1 MYCDYWNLVKP
12 PFDNVPDASM
22 YVDCH
27 ESMENVISE
36 TLFAI
41 KEGNECLTV
50 IVGEVGLGKTL
61 SLRVII
67 DSLEPEKY
75 KVALITNPALSF
87 VQLLR
92 EIIGQITGKQ
102 CEVKNKVDL
111 LEIFNRLL
119 FDTADQG
126 KKIVIVIDEAN
137 VLSPSNL
144 DDLRLLT
151 NMQDDERNL
160 FTLLLVGQME
170 FARTLEHPK
179 RANLFQRIG
188 TYGHLE
194 KLPSPQAVRTYIE
207 SRLKIAGTD
216 RKIFDDDA
224 IPVIWEFSEHGVP
237 RLINK
242 ICKLCIKAGETNE
255 FQTISGEVAQQIAD
269 RFQKLSKTSTQ
280 KRKAPVTAEIQP
292 PEEGVKKRETEKTP
306 KATRPSLPPKEAP
319 DFSAPVRPIP
329 QPRMEEPAPPRPR
342 MAVPEEPPPRPVA
355 PPPFTEEPMPVR
367 PRGIAPEQPA
377 SRRPMHPS
385 MDEPLPVRPRIPV
398 PEEQFIRPAPP
409 RMEEPVS
416 PRPRMTVPEEPPP
429 RPVAPPMQEPA
440 ALRPRMPEPEEQFI
454 RPAPPRMEEPVSP
467 RPRMAV
473 PEEPPPRPV
482 APPMQE
488 PAALRPRMPEPEEQF
503 NRPAPPRMEE
513 PVSPRPRMA
522 VPEEPPPRPVAPPMQ
537 EPAAL
542 RPRMPEPE
550 EQFNRPAPPR
560 MEEPVSPRPRMAVPE
575 EPPPRPVAPPMEEP
589 VAVKAQ
595 TVPLAK
601 PAPTVVPTP
610 GFSPAKAAASTQSS
624 QDSGRMET
632 KQDVQEQPT
641 FEDNEVYEDVLIGQQ
656 TIKLAIP
663 ANVIRQAQ
671 SSNNENKNKLAGY
684 WSAQILKGNP
694 SLTHSSFADPV
705 SLWFEVKNVIL
716 KKFNSPSI

>member
-1 MYCDYWNLVKP
+1 MYCDYWNLTKP

-119 FDTADQG
+119 FETADQG
-126 KKIVIVIDEAN
+126 RKIVIVIDEAN

-170 FARTLEHPK
+170 FAKTLEHPK

-194 KLPSPQAVRTYIE
+194 KLPSPEAVRTYIE
-207 SRLKIAGTD
+207 SRLRIAGTD

-255 FQTISGEVAQQIAD
+255 FQTISGDVAQQIAD
-269 RFQKLSKTSTQ
+269 RFQKLSKTSAQ
-280 KRKAPVTAEIQP
+280 KRKAPAAEAQP
-292 PEEGVKKRETEKTP
+292 
-306 KATRPSLPPKEAP
+306 AAEAP
-319 DFSAPVRPIP
+319 RKQEPERIPKPSRPAFPEKETPAVSAPV
-329 QPRMEEPAPPRPR
+329 
-342 MAVPEEPPPRPVA
+342 
-355 PPPFTEEPMPVR
+355 
-367 PRGIAPEQPA
+367 
-377 SRRPMHPS
+377 
-385 MDEPLPVRPRIPV
+385 
-398 PEEQFIRPAPP
+398 RPAPP
-409 RMEEPVS
+409 RMEEPA
-416 PRPRMTVPEEPPP
+416 PMRPRMAAPEEMPLRPTAPPVMDEAPPARP
-429 RPVAPPMQEPA
+429 RPV
-440 ALRPRMPEPEEQFI
+440 MPEQPPVS
-454 RPAPPRMEEPVSP
+454 PAPPRMEEPAP
-467 RPRMAV
+467 MRPRMAA
-473 PEEPPPRPV
+473 PEEMPAYTAPVRQEEPIPVRPQAVPVPPKPSASVVPPPVSAPGNV
-482 APPMQE
+482 APPQGVR
-488 PAALRPRMPEPEEQF
+488 AADTAQQSYEEQ
-503 NRPAPPRMEE
+503 
-513 PVSPRPRMA
+513 
-522 VPEEPPPRPVAPPMQ
+522 PM
-537 EPAAL
+537 
-542 RPRMPEPE
+542 
-550 EQFNRPAPPR
+550 
-560 MEEPVSPRPRMAVPE
+560 
-575 EPPPRPVAPPMEEP
+575 PME
-589 VAVKAQ
+589 AVEEE
-595 TVPLAK
+595 
-601 PAPTVVPTP
+601 
-610 GFSPAKAAASTQSS
+610 
-624 QDSGRMET
+624 D
-632 KQDVQEQPT
+632 
-641 FEDNEVYEDVLIGQQ
+641 FEEVTIGQQ
-656 TIKLAIP
+656 SIKLAIP
-663 ANVIRQAQ
+663 SHVIRQAQ
-671 SSNNENKNKLAGY
+671 SSNKENKNKLAGY

-694 SLTHSSFADPV
+694 QLTHSSFADPV

-716 KKFNSPSI
+716 KKFNSPAHMQ

>member
-1 MYCDYWNLVKP
+1 MYCDYWNLTKP

-119 FDTADQG
+119 FETADQG
-126 KKIVIVIDEAN
+126 RKIVIVIDEAN

-170 FARTLEHPK
+170 FAKTLEHPK

-194 KLPSPQAVRTYIE
+194 KLPSPEAVRTYIE
-207 SRLKIAGTD
+207 SRLRIAGTD

-255 FQTISGEVAQQIAD
+255 FQTISGDVAQQIAD
-269 RFQKLSKTSTQ
+269 RFQKLSKTSAQ
-280 KRKAPVTAEIQP
+280 KRKAPAAEAQP
-292 PEEGVKKRETEKTP
+292 
-306 KATRPSLPPKEAP
+306 AAEAP
-319 DFSAPVRPIP
+319 RKQEPERIPKPSRPAFPEKETPAVSAPV
-329 QPRMEEPAPPRPR
+329 
-342 MAVPEEPPPRPVA
+342 
-355 PPPFTEEPMPVR
+355 
-367 PRGIAPEQPA
+367 
-377 SRRPMHPS
+377 
-385 MDEPLPVRPRIPV
+385 
-398 PEEQFIRPAPP
+398 RPAPP
-409 RMEEPVS
+409 RMEEPA
-416 PRPRMTVPEEPPP
+416 PMRPRMAPPEQPPARPTAPPVIDEAPPVRP
-429 RPVAPPMQEPA
+429 RPVMPEQPPMRRPLHPGMEDLMPPRSRMAPP
-440 ALRPRMPEPEEQFI
+440 EQPPVS
-454 RPAPPRMEEPVSP
+454 PAPPRMEEPAP
-467 RPRMAV
+467 MRPRMAA
-473 PEEPPPRPV
+473 PEEMPLRPTAPPVMDEAPPVRPRPV
-482 APPMQE
+482 
-488 PAALRPRMPEPEEQF
+488 MPEQPPVS
-503 NRPAPPRMEE
+503 PAPPRMEE
-513 PVSPRPRMA
+513 PAPMRPRMA
-522 VPEEPPPRPVAPPMQ
+522 APEEMPAYTAPVRQEEPIPVRPQAVPVPPKPSASVVPPPVSAPGNVAPPQ
-537 EPAAL
+537 GVRAADTAQQSY
-542 RPRMPEPE
+542 E
-550 EQFNRPAPPR
+550 EQP
-560 MEEPVSPRPRMAVPE
+560 M
-575 EPPPRPVAPPMEEP
+575 PME
-589 VAVKAQ
+589 AVEEE
-595 TVPLAK
+595 
-601 PAPTVVPTP
+601 
-610 GFSPAKAAASTQSS
+610 
-624 QDSGRMET
+624 D
-632 KQDVQEQPT
+632 
-641 FEDNEVYEDVLIGQQ
+641 FEEVTIGQQ
-656 TIKLAIP
+656 SIKLAIP
-663 ANVIRQAQ
+663 SHVIRQAQ
-671 SSNNENKNKLAGY
+671 SSNKENKNKLAGY

-694 SLTHSSFADPV
+694 QLTHSSFADPV

-716 KKFNSPSI
+716 KKFNSPAHMQ

>member
-119 FDTADQG
+119 FETADQG
-126 KKIVIVIDEAN
+126 RKIVIVIDEAN
-137 VLSPSNL
+137 VLSSSNL

-194 KLPSPQAVRTYIE
+194 KLPSAQAVRTYIE

-280 KRKAPVTAEIQP
+280 KRKAPVTAETQSP
-292 PEEGVKKRETEKTP
+292 AEGVKKRETEKTT
-306 KATRPSLPPKEAP
+306 KATRPSFPQKETP
-319 DFSAPVRPIP
+319 DISSPVRPVP
-329 QPRMEEPAPPRPR
+329 QPRMEEPAPPRPRMAIPEAPPFAEEPTPVRPRAVVPEQPSSRRPIHPAMDEPIPVRPSMTVTEEAPLRASSPRMEEPAPLRPRMPAPEEQFIRPAPPRMEEPAPSRPRMAVPEEPPPRPVVPQMEEPAPLRPRMPAPEESSLRQAPPQTEDPAPPRPR
-342 MAVPEEPPPRPVA
+342 MAVPEEPPPRPV
-355 PPPFTEEPMPVR
+355 
-367 PRGIAPEQPA
+367 
-377 SRRPMHPS
+377 
-385 MDEPLPVRPRIPV
+385 V
-398 PEEQFIRPAPP
+398 PQ
-409 RMEEPVS
+409 MEEP
-416 PRPRMTVPEEPPP
+416 
-429 RPVAPPMQEPA
+429 AP
-440 ALRPRMPEPEEQFI
+440 LRPRMPAPEESSLRQ
-454 RPAPPRMEEPVSP
+454 APPQMEEPF
-467 RPRMAV
+467 
-473 PEEPPPRPV
+473 PV
-482 APPMQE
+482 KP
-488 PAALRPRMPEPEEQF
+488 
-503 NRPAPPRMEE
+503 
-513 PVSPRPRMA
+513 
-522 VPEEPPPRPVAPPMQ
+522 
-537 EPAAL
+537 
-542 RPRMPEPE
+542 
-550 EQFNRPAPPR
+550 
-560 MEEPVSPRPRMAVPE
+560 
-575 EPPPRPVAPPMEEP
+575 
-589 VAVKAQ
+589 Q

-601 PAPTVVPTP
+601 PSPTVVPAP
-610 GFSPAKAAASTQSS
+610 GVAPARAATSVEAQ
-624 QDSGRMET
+624 QDFGQTEP
-632 KQDVQEQPT
+632 KQEFQEQPA

>member
-1 MYCDYWNLVKP
+1 MYCDYWNLTKP

-119 FDTADQG
+119 FETADQG
-126 KKIVIVIDEAN
+126 RKIVIVIDEAN

-170 FARTLEHPK
+170 FAKTLEHPK

-194 KLPSPQAVRTYIE
+194 KLPSPEAVRTYIE
-207 SRLKIAGTD
+207 SRLRIAGTD

-255 FQTISGEVAQQIAD
+255 FQTISGDVAQQIAD
-269 RFQKLSKTSTQ
+269 RFQKLSKTSAQ
-280 KRKAPVTAEIQP
+280 KRKAPAAEAQP
-292 PEEGVKKRETEKTP
+292 
-306 KATRPSLPPKEAP
+306 AAEAP
-319 DFSAPVRPIP
+319 RKQEPERIPKPSRPAFPEKETPAVSAPV
-329 QPRMEEPAPPRPR
+329 
-342 MAVPEEPPPRPVA
+342 
-355 PPPFTEEPMPVR
+355 
-367 PRGIAPEQPA
+367 
-377 SRRPMHPS
+377 
-385 MDEPLPVRPRIPV
+385 
-398 PEEQFIRPAPP
+398 RPAPP
-409 RMEEPVS
+409 RMEEPA
-416 PRPRMTVPEEPPP
+416 PMRPRMAPPEQPPARPTAPPVIDEAPPVRP
-429 RPVAPPMQEPA
+429 RPV
-440 ALRPRMPEPEEQFI
+440 MPEQPPVS
-454 RPAPPRMEEPVSP
+454 PAPPRMEEPAP
-467 RPRMAV
+467 MRPRIAAPEEMPAYTAPVRQEEPIPVRPQAV
-473 PEEPPPRPV
+473 PVPPKPSASVVPPPVSAPGNV
-482 APPMQE
+482 APPQGVR
-488 PAALRPRMPEPEEQF
+488 AADTAQQSYEEQ
-503 NRPAPPRMEE
+503 
-513 PVSPRPRMA
+513 
-522 VPEEPPPRPVAPPMQ
+522 PM
-537 EPAAL
+537 
-542 RPRMPEPE
+542 
-550 EQFNRPAPPR
+550 
-560 MEEPVSPRPRMAVPE
+560 
-575 EPPPRPVAPPMEEP
+575 PME
-589 VAVKAQ
+589 AVEEE
-595 TVPLAK
+595 
-601 PAPTVVPTP
+601 
-610 GFSPAKAAASTQSS
+610 
-624 QDSGRMET
+624 D
-632 KQDVQEQPT
+632 
-641 FEDNEVYEDVLIGQQ
+641 FEEVTIGQQ
-656 TIKLAIP
+656 SIKLAIP
-663 ANVIRQAQ
+663 SHVIRQAQ
-671 SSNNENKNKLAGY
+671 SSNKENKNKLAGY

-694 SLTHSSFADPV
+694 QLTHSSFADPV

-716 KKFNSPSI
+716 KKFNSPAHMQ

>member
-1 MYCDYWNLVKP
+1 MYCDYWNLTKP

-119 FDTADQG
+119 FETADQG
-126 KKIVIVIDEAN
+126 RKIVIVIDEAN

-170 FARTLEHPK
+170 FAKTLEHPK

-194 KLPSPQAVRTYIE
+194 KLPSPEAVRTYIE
-207 SRLKIAGTD
+207 SRLRIAGTD

-255 FQTISGEVAQQIAD
+255 FQTISGDVAQQIAD
-269 RFQKLSKTSTQ
+269 RFQKLSKTSAQ
-280 KRKAPVTAEIQP
+280 KRKAPAAEAQP
-292 PEEGVKKRETEKTP
+292 
-306 KATRPSLPPKEAP
+306 AAEAP
-319 DFSAPVRPIP
+319 RKQEPERIPKPSRPAFPEKETPAVSAPV
-329 QPRMEEPAPPRPR
+329 
-342 MAVPEEPPPRPVA
+342 
-355 PPPFTEEPMPVR
+355 
-367 PRGIAPEQPA
+367 
-377 SRRPMHPS
+377 
-385 MDEPLPVRPRIPV
+385 
-398 PEEQFIRPAPP
+398 RPAPP
-409 RMEEPVS
+409 RMEEPA
-416 PRPRMTVPEEPPP
+416 PMRPRMAAPEEMPLRPTAPPVMDEAPPVRP
-429 RPVAPPMQEPA
+429 RPV
-440 ALRPRMPEPEEQFI
+440 MPEQPPVS
-454 RPAPPRMEEPVSP
+454 PAPPRMEEPAP
-467 RPRMAV
+467 MRPRMAA
-473 PEEPPPRPV
+473 PEEMPAYTAPVRQEEPIPVRPQAVPVPPKPSASVVPPPVSAPGNV
-482 APPMQE
+482 APPQGVR
-488 PAALRPRMPEPEEQF
+488 AADTAQQSYEEQ
-503 NRPAPPRMEE
+503 
-513 PVSPRPRMA
+513 
-522 VPEEPPPRPVAPPMQ
+522 PM
-537 EPAAL
+537 
-542 RPRMPEPE
+542 
-550 EQFNRPAPPR
+550 
-560 MEEPVSPRPRMAVPE
+560 
-575 EPPPRPVAPPMEEP
+575 PME
-589 VAVKAQ
+589 AVEEE
-595 TVPLAK
+595 
-601 PAPTVVPTP
+601 
-610 GFSPAKAAASTQSS
+610 
-624 QDSGRMET
+624 D
-632 KQDVQEQPT
+632 
-641 FEDNEVYEDVLIGQQ
+641 FEEVTIGQQ
-656 TIKLAIP
+656 SIKLAIP
-663 ANVIRQAQ
+663 SHVIRQAQ
-671 SSNNENKNKLAGY
+671 SSNKENKNKLAGY

-694 SLTHSSFADPV
+694 QLTHSSFADPV

-716 KKFNSPSI
+716 KKFNSPAHMQ